1 MSLSVK
7 VRLEYDDTPRT
18 PYITIHVRT
27 DEGTGSVRSNYLTA
41 FGEEHVVIL
50 EAPKGTVQLRT
61 KTLKK
66 RATRQERQR
75 IEAIGGRRHSGS
87 GSFAGNK
94 SDGSTDRWRMENK
107 FTTAESFRVTL
118 ADLTKLRSEC
128 RGFQAPVFN
137 VEFQE
142 KTGAVRETW
151 VLVPAADWERLVHA
165 QNA

>member
-1 MSLSVK
+1 MK
-7 VRLEYDDTPRT
+7 VRLEYDPEPRT

-27 DEGTGSVRSNYLTA
+27 DEGTGSIRSNYLTA
-41 FGEEHVVIL
+41 FGCEHAVIL
-50 EAPKGTVQLRT
+50 EPPKGTVQL
-61 KTLKK
+61 KPKAIKK

-87 GSFAGNK
+87 GAFAGYK

-107 FTTAESFRVTL
+107 FTTAESYRVTL

-142 KTGAVRETW
+142 KTGAVKETW
-151 VLVPAADWERLVHA
+151 VFVPAADWERLVNA
-165 QNA
+165 QNP

>member
-1 MSLSVK
+1 MK
-7 VRLEYDDTPRT
+7 VQPNVVFEQGGGGQWLEIR
-18 PYITIHVRT
+18 VRT
-27 DEGTGSVRSNYLTA
+27 DEGSGTTGRIPWTFA
-41 FGEEHVVIL
+41 FGPEYTVIL
-50 EAPKGTVQLRT
+50 EAPKGAVQLRT
-61 KTLKK
+61 KAIKR

-107 FTTAESFRVTL
+107 FTTAESYRVTL
-118 ADLTKLRSEC
+118 ADLLKLRSEC

-142 KTGAVRETW
+142 KTGAVKETW

-165 QNA
+165 QNT